1 MEWLFLSWPLSG
13 FFAWLWIMTHEEMVD
28 DVYSAFVAGMM
39 AVLACIGGPFV
50 WYAAL
55 KDLDR

>member
-1 MEWLFLSWPLSG
+1 
-13 FFAWLWIMTHEEMVD
+13 MTHEEMVD